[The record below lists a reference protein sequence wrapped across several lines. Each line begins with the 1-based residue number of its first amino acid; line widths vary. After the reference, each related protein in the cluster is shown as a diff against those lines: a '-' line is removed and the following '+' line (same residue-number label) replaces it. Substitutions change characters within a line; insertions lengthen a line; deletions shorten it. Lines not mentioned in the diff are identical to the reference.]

1 MMNKKR
7 LITAILFGA
16 ILGVFC
22 IIGASVRFQFERD
35 MFYLSS
41 LWYNRVIMG
50 LIIGLT
56 PKSGSNIATAF
67 RGALL
72 GTVVSFAFYLGTGM
86 VDHTSFVAGIIY
98 GVIIALII
106 DVTPKSAKK

>member
-1 MMNKKR
+1 MNKKR
-7 LITAILFGA
+7 LITAIIVGA

-35 MFYLSS
+35 VFYLSS

-50 LIIGLT
+50 LVIGLT
-56 PKSGSNIATAF
+56 HKPKSKMMTVA

-72 GTVVSFAFYLGTGM
+72 GTIVSFAFYLGTGL

-98 GVIIALII
+98 GVIIALVI
-106 DVTPKSAKK
+106 DLLPESAPK